1 MNSEKLNFNIGNFS
15 DKYLSEREKSL
26 RSKSRIKIFTIEEV
40 KSFVM
45 NQKVTEEIKQD
56 LLILLNKYPHSAY
69 NNFIENINKNIQVIM
84 GKRNKYIEEN
94 NPNYKESL
102 NRKNNVVK
110 KMLFE
115 DINEE
120 AVQEEAA
127 KEEETAK
134 EEEAAKEKD
143 KILEDS
149 NKSILDEL
157 KKEFN

>member
-26 RSKSRIKIFTIEEV
+26 RSKSKIKIFTIEEV
-40 KSFVM
+40 KSFIM
-45 NQKVTEEIKQD
+45 NQKVAEEIKQD
-56 LLILLNKYPHSAY
+56 LLILLNKYPHAAY
-69 NNFIENINKNIQVIM
+69 NNFIQNINKNIQVIM
-84 GKRNKYIEEN
+84 EKRNKYIEEN

-102 NRKNNVVK
+102 NKKNNVVK

-120 AVQEEAA
+120 AI
-127 KEEETAK
+127 KEEE
-134 EEEAAKEKD
+134 AKEKD

-157 KKEFN
+157 EKEFN

>member
-26 RSKSRIKIFTIEEV
+26 RSKSQIKIFTLEEV
-40 KSFVM
+40 QSFVM
-45 NQKVTEEIKQD
+45 NQNVTEEIKKD
-56 LLILLNKYPHSAY
+56 LLALLNKYPHAAY

-84 GKRNKYIEEN
+84 EKRSEYIKQN

-102 NRKNNVVK
+102 NKKNNNKIK
-110 KMLFE
+110 KISFE
-115 DINEE
+115 DIDEEALKEEALNEE
-120 AVQEEAA
+120 SLRKEVL
-127 KEEETAK
+127 EEE
-134 EEEAAKEKD
+134 

-157 KKEFN
+157 KEEFN

>member
-26 RSKSRIKIFTIEEV
+26 RSKSQIKIFTLEEV
-40 KSFVM
+40 QSFVM
-45 NQKVTEEIKQD
+45 NQNVTEEIKKD
-56 LLILLNKYPHSAY
+56 LLALLNKYPHAAY

-84 GKRNKYIEEN
+84 EKRSEYIKQN

-102 NRKNNVVK
+102 NKKNNNKIK
-110 KMLFE
+110 KISFE
-115 DINEE
+115 DIDGEALKEEALNEE
-120 AVQEEAA
+120 SLRKEVL
-127 KEEETAK
+127 EEE
-134 EEEAAKEKD
+134 

-157 KKEFN
+157 KEEFN

>member
-26 RSKSRIKIFTIEEV
+26 RSKSQIKIFTLEEV
-40 KSFVM
+40 QSFVM
-45 NQKVTEEIKQD
+45 NQNVTEEIKKD
-56 LLILLNKYPHSAY
+56 LLVLLNKYPHAAY

-84 GKRNKYIEEN
+84 EKRSEYIRQN

-102 NRKNNVVK
+102 NKKNNNKVK
-110 KMLFE
+110 KISFE
-115 DINEE
+115 DIDEEALKEEALNEE
-120 AVQEEAA
+120 SLRKEVL
-127 KEEETAK
+127 EEE
-134 EEEAAKEKD
+134 

-157 KKEFN
+157 KEEFN